1 LRKIY
6 NPFEEPTAP
15 ILKEQS
21 AKIQAQIAT
30 SIKDIAPQMQEAF
43 ENMEQLNNADSEALA
58 AFAAELS
65 NSPKRKAVE

>member
-1 LRKIY
+1 MRKIY

-58 AFAAELS
+58 AFAAEL
-65 NSPKRKAVE
+65 

>member
-1 LRKIY
+1 MRKIY